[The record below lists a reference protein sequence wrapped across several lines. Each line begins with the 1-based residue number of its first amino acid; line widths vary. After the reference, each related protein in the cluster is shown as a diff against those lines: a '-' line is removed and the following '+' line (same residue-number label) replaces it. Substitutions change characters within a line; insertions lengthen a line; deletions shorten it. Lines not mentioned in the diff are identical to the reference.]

1 MALVDVFTQ
10 QSDTYTENLI
20 FKQKLTLKLK
30 KKTINYQFFI
40 YNLLLIM

>member
-30 KKTINYQFFI
+30 KKQLIINFLSII
-40 YNLLLIM
+40 YY